1 MNKSNLIVVVA
12 KRANLTQKAAQEAI
26 EAFLDETSRSLSKGQ
41 KVLWSGFGTFDVRQ
55 VADKKVVPFGRE
67 ELTRVIKSHRVVNF
81 KAGKP
86 LKEVIQG
93 KRKI

>member
-1 MNKSNLIVVVA
+1 MTKSDLITIVA
-12 KRANLTQKAAQEAI
+12 KKANLTQKAAQEAV
-26 EAFLDETSRSLSKGQ
+26 EAFLEETTRALSKGE

-55 VADKKVVPFGRE
+55 VADKRVVPFGRV

-86 LKEVIQG
+86 LKEAVS
-93 KRKI
+93 K

>member
-1 MNKSNLIVVVA
+1 MNKSQLVAIVA

-26 EAFLDETSRSLSKGQ
+26 DVFLEETNRSLGKGQ

-67 ELTRVIKSHRVVNF
+67 ELTRIIKSHRVVNF

-86 LKEVIQG
+86 LKEAIAG
-93 KRKI
+93 KRK